1 MGPHGQGQLT
11 KAVNNCL
18 YDISCAAMAE
28 ILPFAT
34 KAGMDVQALTEVV
47 TKGCGQSF
55 GFDKFAPLVPRR
67 AFAAPAHGYPMG
79 AAYKD
84 LQNLAAEARACGVS
98 LPVFE
103 AAKGTYEAAL
113 DRGLQHECKGAMV
126 KVFEERMG
134 VTVKSAMAPTS
145 PLAYDVQR
153 CLQYDPVRKPRKN
166 HLFEELDETK
176 DA

>member
-1 MGPHGQGQLT
+1 
-11 KAVNNCL
+11 
-18 YDISCAAMAE
+18 
-28 ILPFAT
+28 
-34 KAGMDVQALTEVV
+34 MDSLAR
-47 TKGCGQSF
+47 S
-55 GFDKFAPLVPRR
+55 
-67 AFAAPAHGYPMG
+67 PMSG
-79 AAYKD
+79 KY
-84 LQNLAAEARACGVS
+84 S